1 MWSKGKVCIFHK
13 LGYVSEYSP
22 NPLLSI
28 PIRHYWLWQTNK
40 VAVFNTPGWE
50 WAGHSMCSFILTSN
64 CQTETKKGSL
74 TTFCLLV
81 FFPQLFVVEPIS
93 SKLSLCLFQLW
104 LRIKTVERKQ
114 SSHRFLTALWISHL
128 VRGKEAMAQPS
139 STWAPG
145 WNTLIFT

>member
-1 MWSKGKVCIFHK
+1 MWSKGKVCIFQK
-13 LGYVSEYSP
+13 LGYVSEYFQ

-28 PIRHYWLWQTNK
+28 PIRHYCLWETNK
-40 VAVFNTPGWE
+40 VAVFNTTGMRMGWPFNVQL
-50 WAGHSMCSFILTSN
+50 HTNFKL
-64 CQTETKKGSL
+64 ETKKVSL

-81 FFPQLFVVEPIS
+81 FFPQLCVVEPIS

-114 SSHRFLTALWISHL
+114 SSHRFLTVLWISHL